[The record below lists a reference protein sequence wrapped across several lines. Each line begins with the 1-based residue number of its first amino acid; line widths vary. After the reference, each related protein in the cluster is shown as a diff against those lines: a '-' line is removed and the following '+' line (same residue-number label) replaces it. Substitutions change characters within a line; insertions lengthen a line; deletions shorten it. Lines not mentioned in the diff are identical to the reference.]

1 MKNTNPEQ
9 KVLTDGILADLF
21 WKLRLQMESHNGTT
35 LDIHR
40 LRKDIAY
47 RESALI
53 QAVSSGNRELNALAA
68 AIRQRFAQLS
78 NNSFHSDHDSTP
90 KSRFGAPAVAG
101 AAVVVMLLVITGFFL
116 FQSKPET
123 PPAASLAA
131 ASAQARSTDSK
142 AAPAAAPR
150 TLFRIH
156 GSNTVGEKLAPA
168 LAKEYLGSLGA
179 TDIAVLATDTGVE
192 NYVTANLKGEP
203 VQIEMHAHGSTTAFV
218 DLAAG
223 STDIGMSSRR
233 IKSEEVEELKP
244 TLGDLSKLNAEH
256 ILALDGLAVIV
267 HPALPFDELDTGT
280 IARLFAGEIANW
292 QEVGG
297 PDLKVQ
303 VLARDDN
310 SGTWDS
316 FLSMVLKPQG
326 KELAASARRYE
337 SSQELSDSVAASEGA
352 IGFIGLPYVRQAK
365 LVAVSDSDDALAVL
379 PNSFTVSTEDYP
391 LARRLY
397 LYLPSRAA
405 NLEARR
411 FVEFALAQTGQ
422 QVVNSVGLVSQ
433 NITTSKQVP
442 LPDMPPRYAEVTG
455 EAERLS
461 LNFRFE
467 FGSDSIDNKGQR
479 DIQRLVNYLLDNPG
493 RRVMLLGFTDSVGN
507 PATNLE
513 LSQTRAELVNRE
525 FMKFGVFP
533 SLVAGFGDA
542 VPVASND
549 TEEGRNRNRRVEV
562 WVI

>member
-1 MKNTNPEQ
+1 MNTTKTEQ
-9 KVLTDGILADLF
+9 KAITDGILADLF

-40 LRKDIAY
+40 LRKDTQY
-47 RESALI
+47 RDSALSE
-53 QAVSSGNRELNALAA
+53 ATASGDRELKALAT
-68 AIRQRFAQLS
+68 AIRQRLVQLS
-78 NNSFHSDHDSTP
+78 SDSTRSERDSAP
-90 KSRFGAPAVAG
+90 ASRFAALAAAG
-101 AAVVVMLLVITGFFL
+101 AAVVVLIVAVFFL
-116 FQSKPET
+116 LPLNPDSAPEMPLT
-123 PPAASLAA
+123 SSAAKS
-131 ASAQARSTDSK
+131 RSSDDK
-142 AAPAAAPR
+142 ANPVAAPR

-168 LAKEYLGSLGA
+168 LVKEYLGSIGA
-179 TDIAVLATDTGVE
+179 TDIAIRTTDTSVE
-192 NYVTANLKGEP
+192 NYITATLKGEP
-203 VQIEMHAHGSTTAFV
+203 VQVEMHAHGSTTAFV

-233 IKSEEVEELKP
+233 IKSEEVEELKT
-244 TLGDLSKLNAEH
+244 TLGDLSKLSAEH

-267 HPALPFDELDTGT
+267 HPALPFDELDAST
-280 IARLFAGEIANW
+280 IARLFAGEITNW

-297 PDLKVQ
+297 PDLAVQ
-303 VLARDDN
+303 VMARDDN

-326 KELAASARRYE
+326 KQLAASAERYE
-337 SSQELSDSVAASEGA
+337 SSQELSDTVAATEGA

-365 LVAVSDSDDALAVL
+365 LVAVSDSEDALAVL
-379 PNSFTVSTEDYP
+379 PNPFTVSTEDYP

-411 FVEFALAQTGQ
+411 FVEFALAEAGQ

-433 NITTSKQVP
+433 NITTSKPVP

-467 FGSDSIDNKGQR
+467 FGSDSLDNKGQR
-479 DIQRLVNYLLDNPG
+479 DIQRLVSYLLDNPG

-507 PATNLE
+507 PTTNLE
-513 LSQTRAELVNRE
+513 LSQTRAELVSRQ
-525 FMKFGVFP
+525 FMKSGVFP